1 MAENGL
7 IRIILVD
14 DHDLVRAGIRAL
26 FERLPQVKVMG
37 EARNGHE
44 GLELIERER
53 PDIAF
58 VDISMPG
65 LDGLS
70 LIRRASLLEPQIRL
84 IVLSMYSSESYVF
97 EALRAGASGYL
108 LKQNADL
115 TELGVAIECVM
126 AGGQYLTPAISKQ
139 VVEAFLRS
147 QQPDARQPLTPR
159 QLDILRLIG
168 GGHGTKEI
176 AYRLN
181 ISAKTVDTHRA
192 ELMERLGIH
201 DIAGLV
207 RYAIQTGIVS
217 IDDPK

>member
-1 MAENGL
+1 MSETHPV
-7 IRIILVD
+7 RIILAD

-26 FERLPQVKVMG
+26 LEKLPGVKVIG
-37 EARNGHE
+37 AARNGHE
-44 GLELIERER
+44 AVELLERER

-58 VDISMPG
+58 VDISMPD

-70 LIRRASLLEPQIRL
+70 VIRRAASIEPAVRIV
-84 IVLSMYSSESYVF
+84 VLSMYSAESYVS
-97 EALRAGASGYL
+97 EALRAGACGYL
-108 LKQNADL
+108 LKQNATL
-115 TELGVAIECVM
+115 NELQSAIEVVM
-126 AGGQYLTPAISKQ
+126 SGGQYLTPLISKK
-139 VVEAFLRS
+139 VTDAFLRS
-147 QQPDARQPLTPR
+147 QSEARLTTR

-181 ISAKTVDTHRA
+181 ISVKTVDTHRA

-207 RYAIQTGIVS
+207 RYAIQTGVVS
-217 IDDPK
+217 LDDPE